1 MNTTKQRLGVSN
13 LIAGVLGGL
22 VVLVIGAILIETD
35 VIDTGDSTTR
45 VVRQAP
51 ISQTATDPAAAQSGK
66 TVQDIYR
73 QEGRGVVFIQSQGV
87 SGGEDAFGQQQQGT
101 ATGSGF
107 VVDKDGTIITNA
119 HVVDGASK
127 VTVSFEEGGEA
138 IEADVKGVDDDADI
152 AVLKI
157 NPEGRNLTVLPL
169 GDSSKLNVGDP
180 VVAIGNPFG
189 LQRTVTTGIVSA
201 LQRQVDAP
209 SGFPISDVIQTDASI
224 NPGNSGG
231 PLLNAKGEVI
241 GINSQ
246 IATGGGQ
253 GSVGIGFAV
262 PIDQAKRELPK
273 LRAGQEIK
281 RAYLGVVMSDV
292 TDQIAKQLD
301 LPVKEG
307 ALVQTV
313 TNGSPASKAGLHAGS
328 SSGRGADV
336 IVSIDGKSVT
346 SADDVVQAVS
356 EKQPGDSVEIEY
368 YRGND
373 KRTVTVKLGERPEQ
387 VASTDSQQSPDDN
400 GGLPFQLP

>member
-138 IEADVKGVDDDADI
+138 IDADVKGVDDDADI

-169 GDSSKLNVGDP
+169 GDSSELSVGDP

-281 RAYLGVVMSDV
+281 RAYLGVVMADV

-313 TNGSPASKAGLHAGS
+313 TNGSPADKAGLHAGS

-356 EKQPGDSVEIEY
+356 EKEPGDSVEIEY
-368 YRGND
+368 YRGDD

-387 VASTDSQQSPDDN
+387 VASTGSQQSPDDN
-400 GGLPFQLP
+400 GGLPFNLP

>member
-1 MNTTKQRLGVSN
+1 
-13 LIAGVLGGL
+13 
-22 VVLVIGAILIETD
+22 
-35 VIDTGDSTTR
+35 
-45 VVRQAP
+45 
-51 ISQTATDPAAAQSGK
+51 
-66 TVQDIYR
+66 
-73 QEGRGVVFIQSQGV
+73 VFIQSQGV

-138 IEADVKGVDDDADI
+138 IDADVKGVDDDADI

-169 GDSSKLNVGDP
+169 GDSSELSVGDP

-281 RAYLGVVMSDV
+281 RAYLGVVMADV

-313 TNGSPASKAGLHAGS
+313 TNGSPANKAGLHAGS

-356 EKQPGDSVEIEY
+356 EKEPGDSVEIEY
-368 YRGND
+368 YRGD
-373 KRTVTVKLGERPEQ
+373 GKRTVTVKLGERPEQ
-387 VASTDSQQSPDDN
+387 VASTGSQQSPDDN
-400 GGLPFQLP
+400 GGLPFNLP

>member
-138 IEADVKGVDDDADI
+138 IDADVKGVDDDADI

-169 GDSSKLNVGDP
+169 GDSSKLSVGDP

-281 RAYLGVVMSDV
+281 RAYLGVVMADV

-313 TNGSPASKAGLHAGS
+313 TNGSPANKAGLHAGS

-356 EKQPGDSVEIEY
+356 EKEPGDSVEIEY
-368 YRGND
+368 YRGDD

-387 VASTDSQQSPDDN
+387 VASTGSQQSPDDN
-400 GGLPFQLP
+400 GGLPFNLP

>member
-127 VTVSFEEGGEA
+127 VTVSFEEGGDT
-138 IEADVKGVDDDADI
+138 IDADVKGVDDDADI

-169 GDSSKLNVGDP
+169 GDSSELSVGDP

-281 RAYLGVVMSDV
+281 RAYLGVVMADV

-301 LPVKEG
+301 LPANEG

-313 TNGSPASKAGLHAGS
+313 TNGSPADKAGLHAGS

-356 EKQPGDSVEIEY
+356 EKEPGDSVEIEY

-387 VASTDSQQSPDDN
+387 VASTGSQQSPDDN
-400 GGLPFQLP
+400 GGLPFDLP

>member
-1 MNTTKQRLGVSN
+1 
-13 LIAGVLGGL
+13 
-22 VVLVIGAILIETD
+22 
-35 VIDTGDSTTR
+35 
-45 VVRQAP
+45 
-51 ISQTATDPAAAQSGK
+51 
-66 TVQDIYR
+66 
-73 QEGRGVVFIQSQGV
+73 
-87 SGGEDAFGQQQQGT
+87 
-101 ATGSGF
+101 
-107 VVDKDGTIITNA
+107 
-119 HVVDGASK
+119 
-127 VTVSFEEGGEA
+127 
-138 IEADVKGVDDDADI
+138 VKGVDDDADI

>member
-1 MNTTKQRLGVSN
+1 
-13 LIAGVLGGL
+13 
-22 VVLVIGAILIETD
+22 
-35 VIDTGDSTTR
+35 
-45 VVRQAP
+45 
-51 ISQTATDPAAAQSGK
+51 
-66 TVQDIYR
+66 
-73 QEGRGVVFIQSQGV
+73 
-87 SGGEDAFGQQQQGT
+87 
-101 ATGSGF
+101 
-107 VVDKDGTIITNA
+107 
-119 HVVDGASK
+119 
-127 VTVSFEEGGEA
+127 
-138 IEADVKGVDDDADI
+138 
-152 AVLKI
+152 
-157 NPEGRNLTVLPL
+157 
-169 GDSSKLNVGDP
+169 VGDP

-281 RAYLGVVMSDV
+281 RAYLGVVMADV

-313 TNGSPASKAGLHAGS
+313 TNGSPANKAGLHAGS

-356 EKQPGDSVEIEY
+356 EKEPGDSVEIEY
-368 YRGND
+368 YRGDD

-387 VASTDSQQSPDDN
+387 VASTGSQQSPDDN
-400 GGLPFQLP
+400 GGLPFNLP